1 MIKRELAL
9 FLVVGSLTVM
19 VDFMAY
25 CCFVW
30 TGVAGVDISKAM
42 SFIVGTVF
50 AYIANRFWTFGHK
63 QHAPG
68 SPWRFTLLYATTLCV
83 NVAVNRL
90 VLATLVDTVAAIQI
104 AFLLATGVSAG
115 LNFLGMKLIVFEV
128 KTATELQ

>member
-9 FLVVGSLTVM
+9 FLVVGSLTVIL
-19 VDFMAY
+19 DSMAY
-25 CCFVW
+25 CCFVRA
-30 TGVAGVDISKAM
+30 GVVGVDISKAM

-63 QHAPG
+63 HHAPG
-68 SPWRFTLLYATTLCV
+68 SPWRFTLLYATTLGV

-90 VLATLVDTVAAIQI
+90 VLATLLDTVAAIQI